1 LKKPTGT
8 VWFWFYKSK
17 TEKTEPNLNKKKPG
31 KNPSQTE
38 KTESNQ
44 FEPVFVLKKRTET
57 SQFEL
62 VSVFF
67 KKNFVLIIFFYK
79 NRMKQ
84 KMITSI
90 YEGVWTVMQVISST
104 ILFAFEIKELA
115 VVACVCVGS
124 LISH

>member
-8 VWFWFYKSK
+8 VWFWFYKPK

-31 KNPSQTE
+31 KKPSQTE

-44 FEPVFVLKKRTET
+44 FEPVFVLKNRTET